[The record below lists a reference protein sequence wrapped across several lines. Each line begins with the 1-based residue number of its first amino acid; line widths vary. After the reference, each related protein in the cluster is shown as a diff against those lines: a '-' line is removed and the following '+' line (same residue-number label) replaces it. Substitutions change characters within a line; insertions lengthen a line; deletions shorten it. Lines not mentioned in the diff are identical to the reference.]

1 MKLVSPPSFHTH
13 CLGKRLRGPRVDDY
27 ARCVGCGRTTVT
39 KNSSRTK
46 TFKKC
51 PLGSG
56 PGGRLCNV
64 CASAVP
70 DEVEASCKAWK
81 NFLNPRETCTRC
93 AKPCD
98 TWAFCVSCSRP
109 HCISCIVPETWTHFC
124 EYGKVSILCLSCCPD
139 HYRLVS
145 ASNPGFCFLCR
156 KVHSPD
162 SLPACQDPS
171 GAQPRLVRE
180 ILAGMSVSPSTVG
193 LSPSVSQ
200 VSMTSILAQSLVES
214 AGRASGA
221 GPNLTNVPG
230 PSTAPGTILSQS
242 RNHPNN
248 SAAPSPTQLPPPQSF
263 NLSDF
268 VRVLDPYV
276 DEYQGSPQRP
286 APAPRQ
292 PHLAPSFKF
301 ASAAPSLPSNN
312 QQPSPVLALNK
323 TDPACLLAS
332 ACEQAVSKGI
342 AASLLPIAR
351 ALEANALSLAA
362 ISKLLEQPRS
372 SSSSSVSTCMTDTEK
387 STYVTEAAIEAAET
401 QQRRVTPLML
411 ADFDVAMARLVAT
424 IESSHQSSAS
434 GPAKFLDPKIC
445 AECKRPFNPTQP
457 RHKVCQ
463 ICFSSNKGRGQS
475 KGNSRRR

>member
-13 CLGKRLRGPRVDDY
+13 CVGKRLRGPRVDDY
-27 ARCVGCGRTTVT
+27 ARCVGCGRTTLT
-39 KNSSRTK
+39 KNSSRSN

-56 PGGRLCNV
+56 PGGRLCSV

-70 DEVEASCKAWK
+70 DQVEASCKAWK

-109 HCISCIVPETWTHFC
+109 HCISCIVPETWTLFC

-145 ASNPGFCFLCR
+145 VSNPGFCFLCR
-156 KVHSPD
+156 KVHSPGT
-162 SLPACQDPS
+162 LPECQDPS

-180 ILAGMSVSPSTVG
+180 IIAGMSVSPSTVG

-221 GPNLTNVPG
+221 GPNLTSVPG
-230 PSTAPGTILSQS
+230 PSTVPGTILSQS
-242 RNHPNN
+242 RIHNNN
-248 SAAPSPTQLPPPQSF
+248 STTPSPIQLPPPQSF

-286 APAPRQ
+286 APTPRQ

-301 ASAAPSLPSNN
+301 TTAAPSLPLNN
-312 QQPSPVLALNK
+312 QQPGPVSAVDK
-323 TDPACLLAS
+323 SDPATLLAS

-362 ISKLLEQPRS
+362 ISKSLEQPRT
-372 SSSSSVSTCMTDTEK
+372 SSSSSVSTCMVDTEK
-387 STYVTEAAIEAAET
+387 STYVTEAEIEAVKT

-411 ADFDVAMARLVAT
+411 ADFDDAMARLVAT
-424 IESSHQSSAS
+424 IESSHQSS
-434 GPAKFLDPKIC
+434 GPPKLLDPKIC
-445 AECKRPFNPTQP
+445 AECKGPFNPTQP
-457 RHKVCQ
+457 RHMRCQ
-463 ICFSSNKGRGQS
+463 RCFLSNKGRGQS
-475 KGNSRRR
+475 LGKSRRR